1 MKYIRSHKRAAAL
14 AAAVF
19 IAFILFGT
27 SFFVLT
33 NLEHDCPGHNCQTC
47 QEISLCLHTLHL
59 LSEAVGTGAMMI
71 FACIGT
77 GKFLLT
83 YLAGFFLTPLSLVR
97 LKIRLNN

>member
-1 MKYIRSHKRAAAL
+1 MKYIRFHKRAAAF

-33 NLEHDCPGHNCQTC
+33 NLEHDCPGHDCQTC
-47 QEISLCLHTLHL
+47 QEISLCLHTLHQL
-59 LSEAVGTGAMMI
+59 TEAVGAGVMVI
-71 FACIGT
+71 FACICSL
-77 GKFLLT
+77 KFLLT
-83 YLAGFFLTPLSLVR
+83 YLTGFFLTPSSLVR